1 MNVNEETGKIE
12 MTSISTIVET
22 LMSYYGLDRLR
33 FAQKFRIAP
42 SQVTRWLNHGQQPKI
57 EVYLRL
63 RMEYDK
69 IKNEEPPLFKMIS

>member
-1 MNVNEETGKIE
+1 MTVNKETGQIE
-12 MTSISTIVET
+12 MTPISTIVET

-33 FAQKFRIAP
+33 FAQKFRVEP

-69 IKNEEPPLFKMIS
+69 VRNEQPPLLKAL

>member
-1 MNVNEETGKIE
+1 MTVNKETGQIE

-33 FAQKFRIAP
+33 FAQKFRVEP
-42 SQVTRWLNHGQQPKI
+42 SQVTRWLNKGQQPKI

-69 IKNEEPPLFKMIS
+69 VRNEQPPLLKAL